1 MTSDRW
7 DVIVVGGGP
16 AGGMAAWTA
25 ARVGLRTVLLE
36 EHGEIGLPAHCS
48 GKLSVHAFREF
59 ALPTSLARTSLRAAT
74 LYAPDGSAATVR
86 RREIDS
92 HVVDRDVFD
101 RWLAEQAQAAGAELI
116 LGARARRGTRENG
129 LIAVEADR
137 RGQTLTVRAAVVI
150 DAEGARTLLPETLG
164 LPQRRVLIQGLQYE
178 MDGLRLDAADTPELY
193 FGREWAPGFFAWIM
207 PLGPDSGRVGLC
219 VDPRLTPRPPVY
231 FLERLIAEP
240 PVTSRRVRGARIVR
254 KLVGRIPILGRRPSS
269 YAPGLLVAGDA
280 AGHVKA
286 TSGGGI
292 YFSLVAG
299 RLAAEAAGAILGG
312 DAAALPRYE
321 QAWRRRFG
329 RELVFSTALRRPP
342 RPSRASSAA
351 WRRTRRCGAP
361 SKSTATPSTNPA
373 CCGRCSG
380 RPCTPGG
387 RSRWHRRGC
396 ALLCA
401 ACSGSIRSRCRR
413 AWRRSR
419 APSRSGPRPPHTN
432 LDGVCRPRL
441 PPVDSALQSQP
452 LTPFDESP

>member
-25 ARVGLRTVLLE
+25 ARAGLRTVLLE

-219 VDPRLTPRPPVY
+219 VDPRLTRRPPVY
-231 FLERLIAEP
+231 FLERLIAEH

-329 RELVFSTALRRPP
+329 RELVFTTALRRTLNALPDPDLSRLIRSLAQNPP
-342 RPSRASSAA
+342 L
-351 WRRTRRCGAP
+351 RRTIEEHGDTQYQSRMLRPLLGQALHSWREIALAP
-361 SKSTATPSTNPA
+361 PVLRAFV
-373 CCGRCSG
+373 
-380 RPCTPGG
+380 
-387 RSRWHRRGC
+387 RG
-396 ALLCA
+396 LF
-401 ACSGSIRSRCRR
+401 GIDQE
-413 AWRRSR
+413 
-419 APSRSGPRPPHTN
+419 P
-432 LDGVCRPRL
+432 L
-441 PPVDSALQSQP
+441 PPGLEAEPRTIEVRAETSTHQS
-452 LTPFDESP
+452 